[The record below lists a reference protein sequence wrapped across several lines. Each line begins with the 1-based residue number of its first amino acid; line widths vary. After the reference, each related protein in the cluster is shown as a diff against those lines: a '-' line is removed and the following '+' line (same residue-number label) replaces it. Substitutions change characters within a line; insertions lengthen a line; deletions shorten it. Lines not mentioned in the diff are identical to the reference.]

1 MGGANRMIEVVKHG
15 VLLGK
20 SGLGFEHDGVL
31 NPGVIRVDDNVHM
44 FYRAVGKGNY
54 SSLGYCIFKGPHEL
68 TYRSDIPVMFPQFAY
83 ENHGVEDP
91 RITKIGDVYYLTYTA
106 YDGLNALGA
115 YATSTDLIKF
125 VKQGFLVPMIA
136 FDEFAH
142 LAGAGH
148 PLNEKYFRFNNPGL
162 VVDTLK
168 SQLYVWDKN
177 VIFFPRLINNQFVF
191 LHRIKPDIQIVK
203 VDSLEELNHEFW
215 QNYFLKFH
223 EHIVLTPEN
232 PHEVS
237 YIGGGCPPIET
248 KAGWLLIY
256 HGVYDTPKGYVY
268 NACASLLD
276 LNNPQIEISR
286 LPYPLFQPELD
297 WELSGE
303 VNNVCFPTG
312 AVVFDERLYI
322 YYGAA
327 DERIATVSM
336 VLDDLI
342 AELLLYQN
350 PIFDAS

>member
-1 MGGANRMIEVVKHG
+1 MIEVVKHG
-15 VLLGK
+15 ILLSK
-20 SGLGFEHDGVL
+20 SDLGFEHDGVL
-31 NPGVIRVDDNVHM
+31 NPGVIRVNDEVHM

-54 SSLGYCIFKGPHEL
+54 SSLGYCVFKGPHEL
-68 TYRSDIPVMFPQFAY
+68 TYRSDIPVIFPQFAY

-115 YATSTDLIKF
+115 YATSTDLTKF
-125 VKQGFLVPMIA
+125 VKQGILVPMMG
-136 FDEFAH
+136 FHEFAH
-142 LAGAGH
+142 FAGAVH
-148 PLNEKYFRFNNPGL
+148 ALNEKYYRFNNPGL
-162 VVDTLK
+162 ITDAIK
-168 SQLYVWDKN
+168 AQRYVWYEDD
-177 VIFFPRLINNQFVF
+177 IFFRGLINNKFVF
-191 LHRIKPDIQIVK
+191 LHRMKPDIQIVK

-215 QNYFLKFH
+215 QNYLLKFH

-256 HGVYDTPKGYVY
+256 HGVYDTPTGYVY
-268 NACASLLD
+268 TACAALLD
-276 LNNPQIEISR
+276 LNNPQIELSR
-286 LPYPLFQPELD
+286 LPYPLFQPELE

-312 AVVFDERLYI
+312 AVVFAERHYI

-327 DERIATVSM
+327 DERIATVSI
-336 VLDDLI
+336 VLEDLI
-342 AELLLYQN
+342 NEVLMHSK
-350 PIFDAS
+350 PVFDAS

>member
-1 MGGANRMIEVVKHG
+1 MIEVVKHG
-15 VLLGK
+15 ILLSK
-20 SGLGFEHDGVL
+20 SDLGFEHDGVL
-31 NPGVIRVDDNVHM
+31 NPGVIRVNDEVHM

-54 SSLGYCIFKGPHEL
+54 STLGYCIFDGPFEL
-68 TYRSDIPVMFPQFAY
+68 KYRSEIPVLFPQFVY

-115 YATSTDLIKF
+115 YATSTDLTKF
-125 VKQGFLVPMIA
+125 VKQGILVPMMG
-136 FDEFAH
+136 FHEFAH
-142 LAGAGH
+142 FAGAVH
-148 PLNEKYFRFNNPGL
+148 ALNEKYYRFNNPGGL
-162 VVDTLK
+162 VDKLEP
-168 SQLYVWDKN
+168 LIYVWDKN

-203 VDSLEELNHEFW
+203 VDSLEELNHEYW
-215 QNYFLKFH
+215 QTYLLKFQD
-223 EHIVLTPEN
+223 HIVLTPHY

-237 YIGGGCPPIET
+237 YIGSGCPPIET
-248 KAGWLLIY
+248 SSGWLLIY
-256 HGVYDTPKGYVY
+256 HGVHDTPTGYVY
-268 NACASLLD
+268 TVCAALLD

-312 AVVFDERLYI
+312 AVVYDKRLYI

-327 DERIATVSM
+327 DERIATVSI
-336 VLDDLI
+336 VLEDLI
-342 AELLLYQN
+342 AELLQHEK
-350 PIFDAS
+350 PVVSAS